1 MTSKN
6 SKTPSDKTAA
16 RPDLR
21 RLAGHLGVSQ
31 TTVSCVLNGSAKNC
45 HISEKTQQRVL
56 AAAAKLYYKANAL
69 ARSLRRKT
77 VGVMV
82 PEISEGYIM
91 SAATNNPPL
100 TTVRQPL
107 QEMGRAAAST
117 LLQMI
122 NNERQAWPKH
132 PMRVLPTFVERQ
144 STATVWQDRKS
155 APSPGLSVSAFT
167 QR

>member
-21 RLAGHLGVSQ
+21 RLAEHLGVSP
-31 TTVSCVLNGSAKNC
+31 TTVSRVLNGAA
-45 HISEKTQQRVL
+45 IGAITVL
-56 AAAAKLYYKANAL
+56 HEA
-69 ARSLRRKT
+69 
-77 VGVMV
+77 GIQV
-82 PEISEGYIM
+82 PEQVSVVGFDDIL
-91 SAATNNPPL
+91 SAATNNPRL

-132 PMRVLPTFVERQ
+132 PIRVLPTFVERQ
-144 STATVWQDRKS
+144 STATVRQDRKS
-155 APSPGLSVSAFT
+155 APSPVLSVSAFT

>member
-21 RLAGHLGVSQ
+21 RLAEHLGVSP
-31 TTVSCVLNGSAKNC
+31 TTVSRVLNGAA
-45 HISEKTQQRVL
+45 IGAITVL
-56 AAAAKLYYKANAL
+56 HEA
-69 ARSLRRKT
+69 
-77 VGVMV
+77 GIQV
-82 PEISEGYIM
+82 PEQVSVVGFDDIL
-91 SAATNNPPL
+91 SAPTNNPPL

-107 QEMGRAAAST
+107 QEMGRAAST

-132 PMRVLPTFVERQ
+132 R
-144 STATVWQDRKS
+144 QDRKS
-155 APSPGLSVSAFT
+155 APSPVLSVSAFT

>member
-6 SKTPSDKTAA
+6 GKTPSDKTAA

-31 TTVSCVLNGSAKNC
+31 TTVSCVLNGAAKNYR
-45 HISEKTQQRVL
+45 ISEETQQRVL
-56 AAAAKLYYKANAL
+56 
-69 ARSLRRKT
+69 
-77 VGVMV
+77 
-82 PEISEGYIM
+82 
-91 SAATNNPPL
+91 
-100 TTVRQPL
+100 
-107 QEMGRAAAST
+107 AAAST

-132 PMRVLPTFVERQ
+132 PIRVLLTFVERQ
-144 STATVWQDRKS
+144 STATATIWQDRED
-155 APSPGLSVSAFT
+155 APSPVPSVSAFA